1 MISPQRNKYR
11 EIKSKGITLGIIHSY
26 KGKHSQRGRQKIR
39 NSLRNSTTEDKG
51 EKFQVL
57 SDLNNLIFQI
67 PGERTK

>member
-51 EKFQVL
+51 EKF
-57 SDLNNLIFQI
+57 
-67 PGERTK
+67 